1 MNFPPLSAAEMRTRL
16 TPPSGRVRLA
26 IDTDCANEIDDQF
39 ALAWALLSPD
49 RLEIEGV
56 YAEPFS
62 FRVFAAAI
70 ARAYELMQLPAV
82 ENEAD
87 QRLVERFHSRLAA
100 LVRQGITPSDVHYDG
115 SEVGM
120 ERSYHEIL
128 KVYELLGMTPGSV
141 VARGAPTYMTS
152 TTTPVPSAAAEHLIG
167 CALRADERPLYVA
180 AIGCVTNVASAIL
193 MAPEIVRRIVVLWT
207 AGYPTWT
214 SRSNTDSF
222 NLVQDVPAAQVLFD
236 CGVPMVY
243 LPGFHVGAQLRIS
256 LPEMEQWVRGYG
268 PMGDY
273 LYWLYTHNP
282 IQRMMDIHDH
292 FGRTWVIWDLINI
305 AWLLNPDWAPS
316 EIAPAARLRDD
327 TTWEAGRTGRHL
339 MREAYGV
346 DRDAIFRD
354 FFFKLHKAAGR
365 A

>member
-1 MNFPPLSAAEMRTRL
+1 MMNFPQLSTAEMQARL
-16 TPPSGRVRLA
+16 APPDGRVRLA
-26 IDTDCANEIDDQF
+26 IDTDCANEIDDQW
-39 ALAWALLSPD
+39 ALAWALLSQE

-100 LVRQGITPSDVHYDG
+100 MLKQGIVPNDVHYDG
-115 SEVGM
+115 PEVGM

-128 KVYELLGMTPGSV
+128 KVYELLGIAPGAA
-141 VARGAPTYMTS
+141 VARGAPTYMTA
-152 TTTPVPSAAAEHLIG
+152 TDTPVPSAAAEHLIE

-214 SRSNTDSF
+214 ARSNTDSF

-236 CGVPMVY
+236 CWRAHD
-243 LPGFHVGAQLRIS
+243 LPARLSHRRPVADLAAGDGAVGARL
-256 LPEMEQWVRGYG
+256 W
-268 PMGDY
+268 GD
-273 LYWLYTHNP
+273 
-282 IQRMMDIHDH
+282 
-292 FGRTWVIWDLINI
+292 GRLSVL
-305 AWLLNPDWAPS
+305 ALHPQPDPADDGHSRPFWAHLGHLGFDQHCL
-316 EIAPAARLRDD
+316 AA
-327 TTWEAGRTGRHL
+327 ES
-339 MREAYGV
+339 
-346 DRDAIFRD
+346 
-354 FFFKLHKAAGR
+354 
-365 A
+365 

>member
-1 MNFPPLSAAEMRTRL
+1 MNFPELSAVEMQARL
-16 TPPSGRVRLA
+16 APPSGRLRVA

-49 RLEIEGV
+49 QLEIEGV

-62 FRVFAAAI
+62 FQVFAAAI

-87 QRLVERFHSRLAA
+87 QRLVERFHSRMAA
-100 LVRQGITPSDVHYDG
+100 LVKQGISPVDAHYDG
-115 SEVGM
+115 PAVGM

-128 KVYELLGMTPGSV
+128 KVYELLGIDPGARV
-141 VARGAPTYMTS
+141 KRGAPAYMTS
-152 TTTPVPSAAAEHLIG
+152 TATPVRSEAAEHLVE
-167 CALRADERPLYVA
+167 CALRADDRPLYVA

-193 MAPEIVRRIVVLWT
+193 MAPEIVKRIVVLWT

-214 SRSNTDSF
+214 SRVNNDSF
-222 NLVQDVPAAQVLFD
+222 NLMQDIPAAQLLFD
-236 CGVPMVY
+236 CGVPMIY
-243 LPGFHVGAQLRIS
+243 LPGFHIGAQLRIS
-256 LPEMEQWVRGYG
+256 LPEVEQWIRGYG

-273 LYWLYTHNP
+273 LYWLYTNNP

-292 FGRTWVIWDLINI
+292 FGRSWVIWDLINI
-305 AWLLNPDWAPS
+305 AWLLNPDWVPS

-327 TTWEAGRTGRHL
+327 TTWEAGLPGRHL
-339 MREAYGV
+339 MREAYSI